1 MKDLKTLHFQRKTF
15 NYMRRTKMK
24 KIRTLLYG
32 FLIIMF
38 LAAAMPT
45 VAEAAGKAGMSESS
59 NSALSGLTKVG
70 QRL

>member
-1 MKDLKTLHFQRKTF
+1 
-15 NYMRRTKMK
+15 MK

-45 VAEAAGKAGMSESS
+45 VAEAPQSRYVRKQQ
-59 NSALSGLTKVG
+59 LCTIRLTKVG